1 MQEFITARQR
11 HHPQSGQ
18 IKGEK
23 QLQRAI
29 QFDYLHHKYRKR
41 QSIEAPQQQP
51 PLSPLHRAVSS
62 QLQSSTCNDGDEDD
76 DDDGDDD
83 DDEDED
89 VNEKE
94 HEKDKQLEQEN
105 GNVDDDTIAK
115 SAAQLA

>member
-41 QSIEAPQQQP
+41 QSIEAPQHQAP
-51 PLSPLHRAVSS
+51 ISPLLTALSS

-76 DDDGDDD
+76 DDDDDEH

-94 HEKDKQLEQEN
+94 QEKELEQEN